1 MSTPARNPKSTVPVR
16 RDRSVIALE
25 PPVEVREVA
34 DALIGALGENLA
46 ALLWH
51 GSWVR
56 GEQRPGSDHDMIV
69 VVKSIDE
76 KVLKSM
82 QEVFKG
88 RNLWSTY
95 VKTEEE
101 LRQYPMTGRLQFH
114 HGNVVLYGRIEP
126 PPVTREGL
134 IEELRR
140 TAVDVQHECRYRLIH
155 GSGGGIYA
163 GMDPAYPRMREARW
177 MYYQVKLTVLALKTR
192 EVLRG
197 RSYPANRKELSERLT
212 GEDELAIVDVIDRWP
227 QLRAGFEED
236 IKPIAIQLDRVM
248 RNIVTELDHG
258 LAE

>member
-1 MSTPARNPKSTVPVR
+1 MSTPALNSKSTVPVR
-16 RDRSVIALE
+16 RDRGVNTPE

-46 ALLWH
+46 ALLWQ

-56 GEQRPGSDHDMIV
+56 GEQTPGSDHDMIV
-69 VVKSIDE
+69 VVKCIDD
-76 KVLKSM
+76 KALRTM
-82 QEVFKG
+82 QKVFKG

-114 HGNVVLYGRIEP
+114 YGNVTLYGQIES

-155 GSGGGIYA
+155 GSSGGIYA

-177 MYYQVKLTVLALKTR
+177 MYYQVKLAVLALKTR
-192 EVLRG
+192 EVLLG
-197 RSYPANRKELSERLT
+197 RSYPANRKELRKRLT
-212 GEDELAIVDVIDRWP
+212 GADELTIVDVIDRWP
-227 QLRAGFEED
+227 ELRPGFEED
-236 IKPIAIQLDRVM
+236 IRPIAIQLDRVM
-248 RNIVTELDHG
+248 RNIVAELDHE